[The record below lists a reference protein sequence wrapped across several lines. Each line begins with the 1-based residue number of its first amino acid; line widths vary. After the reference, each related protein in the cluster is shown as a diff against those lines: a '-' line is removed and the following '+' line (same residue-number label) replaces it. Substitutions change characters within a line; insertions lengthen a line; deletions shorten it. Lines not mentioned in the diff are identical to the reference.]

1 MVTPW
6 PYYLGSRPPLGGRLK
21 SCPADFVV
29 EEIPAYQPAGTGE
42 HLFLWIEKVDTSA
55 EQLLHHLARAL
66 HIAPS
71 DIGVAGLKDR
81 RAITRQWV
89 SVPAHCA
96 PRLSAIDTPQI
107 HLLTTSRHPH
117 KLRTGHLKGNR
128 FQIVVRELTA
138 GSSVGG
144 EPNLSAEATP
154 ARQMERIGQT
164 AQDLVRR
171 ILQRGFPNYYG
182 DQRFGRDRETLQWG
196 YDLLLGAKAPHEIP
210 AVRRKFFLRLALSA
224 AQADL
229 FNRALAA
236 RLADGL
242 VDTVLAGDVMEVVA
256 SGGKFLVEDPRLEQP
271 RCDRY
276 ETVITG
282 PMFGPKMRQP
292 RHIPWE
298 REQRLLLEA
307 GLNLEAFQRYGK
319 LLPGTRRPYLVRPSE
334 LSVAV
339 VPEGL
344 QFVFTLPPGAYATM
358 LLREVLVTTE
368 GG

>member
-6 PYYLGSRPPLGGRLK
+6 PYYHGSRPPLSGRLK

-55 EQLLHHLARAL
+55 EQLLQHLARTL
-66 HIAPS
+66 HISPG

-89 SVPAHCA
+89 SVPARCA
-96 PRLSAIDTPQI
+96 SQLSAIDTPQI
-107 HLLTTSRHPH
+107 HLLACHRHPH
-117 KLRTGHLKGNR
+117 KLRTGHLQGNR
-128 FQIVVRELTA
+128 FQIVVRDLT
-138 GSSVGG
+138 
-144 EPNLSAEATP
+144 AEATVSGEQGTNTEST
-154 ARQMERIGQT
+154 ATSREERIGQT
-164 AQDLVRR
+164 AQHLVSR

-196 YDLLLGAKAPHEIP
+196 YDLLVGAKTSRETP

-256 SGGKFLVEDPRLEQP
+256 SGGKFLVEDPSLEQP
-271 RCDRY
+271 RSDRY

-282 PMFGPKMRQP
+282 PMFGPKMRLP
-292 RHIPWE
+292 RHVPWE
-298 REQRLLLEA
+298 REQRLLVEA
-307 GLNLEAFQRYGK
+307 GLNLAAFERFGK

-358 LLREVLVTTE
+358 LLREVISTAD
-368 GG
+368 GN

>member
-1 MVTPW
+1 MDTPW
-6 PYYLGSRPPLGGRLK
+6 PYYHGSRPPLSGRLK

-29 EEIPAYQPAGTGE
+29 EEIPAYLPTGTGE

-55 EQLLHHLARAL
+55 EQLCHHLARTL
-66 HIAPS
+66 HISPG

-107 HLLTTSRHPH
+107 HLLASKRHPH

-128 FQIVVRELTA
+128 FQIVVRDLTA
-138 GSSVGG
+138 EPTG
-144 EPNLSAEATP
+144 EEHRQCTEGTATSQ
-154 ARQMERIGQT
+154 RERIGQT
-164 AQDLVRR
+164 AQHLVSR

-182 DQRFGRDRETLQWG
+182 EQRFGRDRETWQWG
-196 YDLLLGAKAPHEIP
+196 YDLLIGAKAPCEIP

-256 SGGKFLVEDPRLEQP
+256 TGGKFLVEDPLLEQP

-282 PMFGPKMRQP
+282 PMFGPKMRLP
-292 RHIPWE
+292 RGVPWE
-298 REQRLLLEA
+298 REQRLLVEA
-307 GLNLEAFQRYGK
+307 GLSIEAFRRFGK

-334 LSVAV
+334 LHVAV

-358 LLREVLVTTE
+358 LLREVLATE
-368 GG
+368 EGS